1 MKKSGL
7 AKAGYDNAKSLL
19 DILRE
24 MGETAAALW
33 WRFFDWLAQVEW
45 RKLIIIWLLLMLFA
59 MTPFGLPEQTT
70 GFILLSL
77 GLKVLAGG
85 KRKAEIEAR
94 DATSHADAE
103 GLERRLVEAR
113 MAALQA
119 QVEPHFLFNTLAL
132 IGQLIETDPPQAAR
146 IHQNLIDYLRATLP
160 QMRAKGAGTLGRQI
174 EMSRAYLAIMQARMR
189 SRLAVSIDVPDD
201 MLSATFPVMMLQI
214 LIENAIKHGLEPKIA
229 GGRIDIRARVDGQML
244 QVDVIDDGIGFNVH
258 AGDGLGLANVRER
271 LRILYGS
278 RAQLV
283 IEAPL
288 TGGTRAGIRIPY
300 APDIFAGTFKGD
312 VAGDFK

>member
-1 MKKSGL
+1 MKKGRL
-7 AKAGYDNAKSLL
+7 TAAGYSNAKGAL
-19 DILRE
+19 DIVRE
-24 MGETAAALW
+24 IGEITAALW

-45 RKLIIIWLLLMLFA
+45 RKLVIIWLLVMIFG
-59 MTPFGLPEQTT
+59 MTPFGHPEQT
-70 GFILLSL
+70 GAFIVLSL

-85 KRKAEIEAR
+85 KRRAELEAR
-94 DATSHADAE
+94 DATTHADEE

-160 QMRAKGAGTLGRQI
+160 QMRARGAGTLGRQI

-189 SRLAVSIDVPDD
+189 ARLAVSIDVPDE
-201 MLSATFPVMMLQI
+201 MQSATFPVMMLQI

-229 GGRIDIRARVDGQML
+229 GGRIDIGASVEGQVL
-244 QVDVIDDGIGFNVH
+244 QVDVLDDGIGFNVH

-271 LRILYGS
+271 LRILYGN

-288 TGGTRAGIRIPY
+288 TGGTRASIRLPY
-300 APDIFAGTFKGD
+300 APDIFAGG
-312 VAGDFK
+312 AP

>member
-1 MKKSGL
+1 MKKGRL
-7 AKAGYDNAKSLL
+7 TAAGYSNAKGAL
-19 DILRE
+19 DIVRE
-24 MGETAAALW
+24 IGEITAALW

-45 RKLIIIWLLLMLFA
+45 RKLVIIWLLVMIFG
-59 MTPFGLPEQTT
+59 MTPFGHPEQT
-70 GFILLSL
+70 GAFIVLSL

-85 KRKAEIEAR
+85 KRRAELEAR
-94 DATSHADAE
+94 DATTHADEE

-160 QMRAKGAGTLGRQI
+160 QMRARGAGTLGRQI

-189 SRLAVSIDVPDD
+189 ARLAVSIDVPDE
-201 MLSATFPVMMLQI
+201 MQSATFPVMMLQI

-229 GGRIDIRARVDGQML
+229 GGRIDIRASVEGQVL
-244 QVDVIDDGIGFNVH
+244 QVDVLDDGIGFNVH

-271 LRILYGS
+271 LRILYGN

-288 TGGTRAGIRIPY
+288 TGGTRASIRLPY
-300 APDIFAGTFKGD
+300 APDIFAGG
-312 VAGDFK
+312 AP